1 MKRRYSRKKGASVIK
16 GQVKEH
22 LLAALKVGCP
32 VTVAT
37 QIVKIDQTTF
47 HRALKRSPQLRQE
60 VESAQGELI
69 QGLSSMILLAAKNG
83 QWTAGAWMLERRW
96 PEFFGRVERQ
106 EVSGP
111 GGMPLAI
118 ASASQEEYVRAVR
131 RALGFNEPEEGT
143 KPPCPHAVIVEA
155 APLPQLPPGEG
166 SEETPRGP
174 HEAAAERSGVPS
186 PDAGNRGQEATP

>member
-1 MKRRYSRKKGASVIK
+1 VSKRRYYSRTKGSSVIK

-32 VTVAT
+32 ISVAT
-37 QIVKIDQTTF
+37 QIVKVDQTTF

-60 VESAQGELI
+60 VEQAQGQLI
-69 QGLSSMILLAAKNG
+69 QGLASTILLAGRNG
-83 QWTAGAWMLERRW
+83 QWTASAWLLERRW

-111 GGMPLAI
+111 GGTPLAI

-131 RALGFNEPEEGT
+131 KALGFNDG
-143 KPPCPHAVIVEA
+143 KPPCASALIVEA
-155 APLPQLPPGEG
+155 APLPQLPPGQA
-166 SEETPRGP
+166 SEETPAPIVSGP
-174 HEAAAERSGVPS
+174 VPTGSGTS
-186 PDAGNRGQEATP
+186 

>member
-1 MKRRYSRKKGASVIK
+1 VSKRRYYSRKKGASVIK

-32 VTVAT
+32 ISVAT

-118 ASASQEEYVRAVR
+118 ASASQEEYVKAVR
-131 RALGFNEPEEGT
+131 RALGFNDG
-143 KPPCPHAVIVEA
+143 KPPCPHGVIVEAEA
-155 APLPQLPPGEG
+155 APLPQLPPGE
-166 SEETPRGP
+166 ETPRPGP
-174 HEAAAERSGVPS
+174 
-186 PDAGNRGQEATP
+186 